1 MKELPNN
8 DEHVFGGRREASE
21 LIVSHIG
28 YIPVLG
34 KQFGAHIFSVNSITW
49 FINQ

>member
-1 MKELPNN
+1 MFLEA
-8 DEHVFGGRREASE
+8 GEASE

-34 KQFGAHIFSVNSITW
+34 KQFGTHIFSVNSITW